1 MRCTG
6 TESNLGAARHRRN
19 FAGNRLSTCQAPTAR
34 QRWRPMHFANLQP
47 NLAEPLPRADDDDD
61 DDDNQPAVDSPKKG
75 AAPVGALIQKKFLE
89 QRKIFLWGAVT
100 DETAKDITEKLLYLE
115 AIGPGKDITFYIN
128 SPGGSITAGM
138 AIYDTM
144 KLITSPITVVVTGM
158 AASMGSILLSGAP
171 KGRRLLFPH
180 SRVLI
185 HQPLISGRMI
195 GPASDIN
202 IQAKE
207 MEKIRAELNQ
217 ILATASG
224 QPIDVIN
231 RDTDRDFYLNA
242 KEAIAYGLADR
253 IVDKI

>member
-1 MRCTG
+1 
-6 TESNLGAARHRRN
+6 
-19 FAGNRLSTCQAPTAR
+19 
-34 QRWRPMHFANLQP
+34 MHFDHLQP
-47 NLAEPLPRADDDDD
+47 ALSAPLPRLDDDDD
-61 DDDNQPAVDSPKKG
+61 DEEGEPEETPAPKGG
-75 AAPVGALIQKKFLE
+75 ATPVAMLIQKKFLA

-100 DETAKDITEKLLYLE
+100 DATAKDITEKLLYLE
-115 AIGPGKDITFYIN
+115 GIGPGQEITFYIN

-138 AIYDTM
+138 AVFDTM
-144 KLITSPITVVVTGM
+144 KLITSPITVIVTGM
-158 AASMGSILLSGAP
+158 AASMGSILLSAAP

-202 IQAKE
+202 IQAQE

-217 ILATASG
+217 ILADASG
-224 QPIDVIN
+224 QPLERIN

-242 KEAIAYGLADR
+242 QEAIAYGLADR
-253 IVDKI
+253 IVEHV

>member
-1 MRCTG
+1 
-6 TESNLGAARHRRN
+6 
-19 FAGNRLSTCQAPTAR
+19 
-34 QRWRPMHFANLQP
+34 MHFDNLQP
-47 NLAEPLPRADDDDD
+47 GLAAPVPRADEDDDD
-61 DDDNQPAVDSPKKG
+61 EEQETAAAKKSS
-75 AAPVGALIQKKFLE
+75 APVAMLIQKKFLE

-100 DETAKDITEKLLYLE
+100 DESAKDLTEKLLYLE
-115 AIGPGKDITFYIN
+115 AVAPGQPITFYIN

-138 AIYDTM
+138 AVYDTM
-144 KLITSPITVVVTGM
+144 KLVTSPITVVVTGM

-171 KGRRLLFPH
+171 KGRRLLYPH

-185 HQPLISGRMI
+185 HQPLISGRMV

-224 QPIDVIN
+224 QPLERIN

-242 KEAIAYGLADR
+242 AEAIAYGLADR
-253 IVDKI
+253 IVDQV

>member
-1 MRCTG
+1 
-6 TESNLGAARHRRN
+6 
-19 FAGNRLSTCQAPTAR
+19 
-34 QRWRPMHFANLQP
+34 MHFDPLQP
-47 NLAEPLPRADDDDD
+47 GLSAPLPRLDDDEEEDD
-61 DDDNQPAVDSPKKG
+61 EKPDCQGKKHSST
-75 AAPVGALIQKKFLE
+75 VALLVQRKFLE

-115 AIGPGKDITFYIN
+115 ATGPGKEITFYVN
-128 SPGGSITAGM
+128 TPGGSITAGM
-138 AIYDTM
+138 AVYDTM
-144 KLITSPITVVVTGM
+144 QLISSPITVVVTGM
-158 AASMGSILLSGAP
+158 AASMGSILLCAAP

-224 QPIDVIN
+224 QPLERIN

-242 KEAIAYGLADR
+242 QEAIEYGLADR
-253 IVDKI
+253 IVDRV